1 MNIFA
6 TQTNHAET
14 GAYFL
19 FHVFQRSSV
28 SLPKKANIPPSMPM
42 EISTRHRDAA
52 VWRLLCLE
60 DRIDVGDLE
69 MYWELMDQMMEIS
82 TDSAIRLLQ
91 TLYEYRVRK
100 LTPKE
105 RAQAHPGVAND
116 LYRLEYL
123 DERGSFRDVCAGTLI
138 NEAVDV
144 LAEEAKRLARA
155 YS

>member
-1 MNIFA
+1 MNAFA
-6 TQTNHAET
+6 TQASHANADT
-14 GAYFL
+14 HVL
-19 FHVFQRSSV
+19 FHVFQYSPSSA
-28 SLPKKANIPPSMPM
+28 PKKANIPPDAPRG
-42 EISTRHRDAA
+42 ISTRHRDAA

-60 DRIDVGDLE
+60 DRVDVSDLE
-69 MYWELMDQMMEIS
+69 MYWELMDEMMEIS

-105 RAQAHPGVAND
+105 KAQAYPGVKND

-123 DERGSFRDVCAGTLI
+123 DERGGYRDVCAGTLI

>member
-1 MNIFA
+1 MNTFA

-105 RAQAHPGVAND
+105 RAQEHPGVLND

-123 DERGSFRDVCAGTLI
+123 DERGGFRDACAGTLI

-155 YS
+155 YA